1 MFSSN
6 NVAKSSISPSFSAP
20 LNSRSNDEMVTR
32 KGTQFAGRAA
42 QSEPGGNLR
51 SAQVIKP
58 IPGAF
63 KRTDA
68 VGKGDRDV
76 FKVVLTAAAKVDISF
91 RNRALTPITLSILDS
106 QGKVISF
113 GGRSLSQAV
122 GRGTFKQSLT
132 GVLPGTYFI
141 RLVAKAKSPA
151 KYRINVTTASLSV
164 PT

>member
-1 MFSSN
+1 MFSSKSL
-6 NVAKSSISPSFSAP
+6 VKSSISPSLSAP
-20 LNSRSNDEMVTR
+20 LNSRSNDQMVTR
-32 KGTQFAGRAA
+32 KGTQFAGRAT
-42 QSEPGGNLR
+42 QSEPGGNLK

-63 KRTDA
+63 KRVDA
-68 VGKGDRDV
+68 VGKGDRDL
-76 FKVVLTAAAKVDISF
+76 FKAVLTAAAKVDISF
-91 RNRALTPITLSILDS
+91 RNKALTPITLSILDS
-106 QGKVISF
+106 QGNVISF
-113 GGRSLSQAV
+113 GGQSLSQAV
-122 GRGTFKQSLT
+122 AKGTFVQSLT